1 MAHVNGLKLA
11 PDCPE
16 LWIPLPMLCQSTF
29 SFVAL
34 MYVEAARPGL
44 RDAVQDWR
52 MAFELAEEKIR
63 RLALRW
69 QSGSVLAVRRRIG
82 KGGEMVSDW
91 KMDNE
96 LTMIGVNWPLK
107 VVEKLSV
114 NWHWIGECVG
124 LKH

>member
-1 MAHVNGLKLA
+1 
-11 PDCPE
+11 
-16 LWIPLPMLCQSTF
+16 
-29 SFVAL
+29 
-34 MYVEAARPGL
+34 
-44 RDAVQDWR
+44 
-52 MAFELAEEKIR
+52 MAFQLAEEKIR
-63 RLALRW
+63 RLALHW
-69 QSGSVLAVRRRIG
+69 QIGSVLAVRRKIG

-96 LTMIGVNWPLK
+96 LTVIGVNWPLK

>member
-1 MAHVNGLKLA
+1 
-11 PDCPE
+11 
-16 LWIPLPMLCQSTF
+16 
-29 SFVAL
+29 
-34 MYVEAARPGL
+34 
-44 RDAVQDWR
+44 

-69 QSGSVLAVRRRIG
+69 PSGSVLAVRRKIG

-96 LTMIGVNWPLK
+96 LTVIGVNCPLK